1 MYRKPLDLE
10 HLERYLYSRGVR
22 GTTLRVV
29 AGLEEITVG
38 RARTSYTIDQAG
50 NVTGEGEEAERI
62 REAIRQFREQ

>member
-1 MYRKPLDLE
+1 MYRKALDLE

-29 AGLEEITVG
+29 DGLEEITVG

-50 NVTGEGEEAERI
+50 NVTGDGEEAERL
-62 REAIRQFREQ
+62 RDAIKSFRDQ